1 MKLSELIKLHILKR
15 LPALIGTA
23 VIVALFSLYYVGILD
38 VSFIQRPEKWKDNI
52 YLFTAIFADDEKTE
66 NQGDVIENTTPAPD
80 KDNAESTDTNTENK
94 RPESTE
100 NSTVPG
106 ANILTFESVSAMK
119 EAGYYLTDKVYDESC
134 IFAKLTPEYPWPDEF
149 SYTWKTYDEQ
159 KVTTFEDGTE
169 SKVETMRASAERP
182 ALELY
187 MGYIIYDDNGA
198 LYIIGPDGSVLRQFS
213 DTEFIPAFT
222 RDKEGRPLFYRNTSY
237 TEKYPTELSQ
247 EENEEGEREWL
258 NTSTLTIHD
267 KIYYYLDASGQNFQK
282 SDYNDATDNRGLYFD
297 YPAYYGTT
305 DSPLKRYYRNTTK
318 FVTDLD
324 SKTSVL
330 DSMNWLFSKET
341 VKVGELE
348 FDKDGYL
355 ITDEEIPEDTPEEE
369 RETLAKMFPYTMA
382 YNYSEGYATV
392 FMDIDWSYEHDVENE
407 EGEIEKKSFDVTT
420 NELRVVN
427 TDGDV
432 MFDSRKN
439 FFSNLS
445 WTAHEK
451 YTSPLR
457 TDLSSIGS
465 YYFDH
470 GLMRVRLQSWDCYY
484 FAEFDTV
491 KIVTDESLLI
501 KPNGEVFNIPTG
513 YNLISYS
520 DGILLLEKDGKY
532 GYLNYL
538 SNWIRDPELVDAKP
552 FLEGVAVCKNTEGNY
567 GAIDTKGNA
576 VIPFHYSYVSNISS
590 GTIVAFSE
598 SSGWTVY
605 QKMTNQ

>member
-15 LPALIGTA
+15 LPALLATA

-52 YLFTAIFADDEKTE
+52 YLFTAIFADEKEETE
-66 NQGDVIENTTPAPD
+66 ENNVIQ
-80 KDNAESTDTNTENK
+80 NTEPVPDTKIPEKEDKKEENK
-94 RPESTE
+94 KPVDPDEE
-100 NSTVPG
+100 APL
-106 ANILTFESVSAMK
+106 ANILKFETVSAMK
-119 EAGYYLTDKVYDESC
+119 EAGYHLTDKVYDESC
-134 IFAKLTPEYPWPDEF
+134 VFAKLVPEYSWPDKL
-149 SYTWKTYDEQ
+149 SYTRKTYDEQ

-169 SKVETMRASAERP
+169 SKVETIRASSERP
-182 ALELY
+182 ALDLY
-187 MGYIIYDDNGA
+187 MGYIIYDDNGV
-198 LYIIGPDGSVLRQFS
+198 LYLIGPDGAVLRQYS
-213 DTEFIPAFT
+213 DVEFIPAYT
-222 RDKEGRPLFYRNTSY
+222 RDKEGRPLFYKNTSY
-237 TEKYPTELSQ
+237 KEEYPTKLSE
-247 EENEEGEREWL
+247 EENEEGEREWEK
-258 NTSTLTIHD
+258 TETLTIHD
-267 KIYYYLDASGQNFQK
+267 KVYYYLDKNGQTFQK

-318 FVTDLD
+318 FFTDLD
-324 SKTSVL
+324 SNTTVL

-355 ITDEEIPEDTPEEE
+355 VTEEEIPEDTPEEE
-369 RETLAKMFPYTMA
+369 RETLTSMFPYTMA
-382 YNYSEGYATV
+382 YNYSENYATV
-392 FMDIDWSYEHDVENE
+392 FMDIDWSYEHDVEND
-407 EGEIEKKSFDVTT
+407 EGKTEKKSFDVTT
-420 NELRVVN
+420 NELRVIN
-427 TDGDV
+427 NEGEV
-432 MFDSRKN
+432 MFESRKN

-451 YTSPLR
+451 YTSPLKN
-457 TDLSSIGS
+457 DISSIGS

-484 FAEFDTV
+484 FAEYDTV
-491 KIVTDESLLI
+491 KIVTDEDLLI
-501 KPNGEVFNIPTG
+501 RPNGEVFTIPTG
-513 YNLISYS
+513 YKLISYS
-520 DGILLLEKDGKY
+520 DGVLLLEKDGKY

-538 SNWIRDPELVDAKP
+538 SNWIRDPELLDAKP
-552 FLEGVAVCKNTEGNY
+552 FLEGIAVCKNNEGNY

-576 VIPFHYSYVSNISS
+576 VIPFHYSYMSNISG
-590 GTIVAFSE
+590 GTILAFSE

>member
-15 LPALIGTA
+15 LPALLATA

-38 VSFIQRPEKWKDNI
+38 VSFIERPEKWKDNI
-52 YLFTAIFADDEKTE
+52 YLFMDIFDGSEKTE
-66 NQGDVIENTTPAPD
+66 IEGEVIQNTDPVPEKDEPEKENTD
-80 KDNAESTDTNTENK
+80 RENK
-94 RPESTE
+94 KPERPDGDTL
-100 NSTVPG
+100 TG
-106 ANILTFESVSAMK
+106 TNILTFETVSAMK
-119 EAGYYLTDKVYDESC
+119 EAGYYLTDKVYDETC
-134 IFAKLTPEYPWPDEF
+134 ILAKLTPEYQWPDKF
-149 SYTWKTYDEQ
+149 SYTWKTYDQQ

-169 SKVETMRASAERP
+169 SKVETIRASAERA

-187 MGYIIYDDNGA
+187 MGYIIYDDNGV
-198 LYIIGPDGSVLRQFS
+198 LYLIGPDGAVLRQYS
-213 DTEFIPAFT
+213 DTEFIPAYT
-222 RDKEGRPLFYRNTSY
+222 RDKEGRPLFYKNTSY
-237 TEKYPTELSQ
+237 TAEYPTELSE

-258 NTSTLTIHD
+258 DTSTITVHD

-318 FVTDLD
+318 IVTDLD
-324 SKTSVL
+324 SKTGVF

-355 ITDEEIPEDTPEEE
+355 ITEEEIPEDTPEEE
-369 RETLAKMFPYTMA
+369 RETLEKMFPYTMA

-392 FMDIDWSYEHDVENE
+392 FMDIDWSYEHDVEND
-407 EGEIEKKSFDVTT
+407 EGETEKKSFDVTT

-432 MFDSRKN
+432 MFESRKN
-439 FFSNLS
+439 FFSSLS

-451 YTSPLR
+451 YTSPLV
-457 TDLSSIGS
+457 TDISSIGS

-501 KPNGEVFNIPTG
+501 RPNGEVFSIPTG
-513 YNLISYS
+513 YKLISYS
-520 DGILLLEKDGKY
+520 DGVMLLEKDGKY

-538 SNWIRDPELVDAKP
+538 SNWIRDPELLDAKP
-552 FLEGVAVCKNTEGNY
+552 FVEGIAVCKNSEGNY

-576 VIPFHYSYVSNISS
+576 VIPFNYSYISNISS
-590 GTIVAFSE
+590 GTIVAYSE